1 MVNKVAAVQ
10 KKMDLRKSGDESDRK
25 VTQIKIH
32 GAVDQQ
38 RKFVPQTSK
47 TSKQLTE
54 KREEEKR
61 ERSKGPETTSN
72 VGLSRNMNIQSSK
85 SNQIPKGNRSLS
97 PGVPSVQDV
106 DRVDDS

>member
-47 TSKQLTE
+47 TSK
-54 KREEEKR
+54 
-61 ERSKGPETTSN
+61 
-72 VGLSRNMNIQSSK
+72 
-85 SNQIPKGNRSLS
+85 
-97 PGVPSVQDV
+97 
-106 DRVDDS
+106 